1 MKEIILLILFSA
13 LQIMVNGQIIN
24 KELQNREVII
34 RKGDTL
40 IKSNI
45 LTENTKVRPF
55 SNRNYF
61 WYLKGEINSNMG
73 GYAGKLLHGNF
84 NTLVN
89 NSLIESGLFYKGLKD
104 GKWTTWYQNGRIRA
118 ICHYKKGDFDGF
130 FIKYNQDGS
139 IEEELRYKKGE
150 IIKESSFK
158 KKVFKHDIRVL
169 DTAKINR

>member
-1 MKEIILLILFSA
+1 MRELIILILLSA

-45 LTENTKVRPF
+45 LTENTKVKPF

-84 NTLVN
+84 NALVN
-89 NSLIESGLFYKGLKD
+89 NSLIESGVFNKGLKD
-104 GKWTTWYQNGRIRA
+104 GKWTTWYQTGRIRA
-118 ICHYKKGDFDGF
+118 ICHYKKGNFNGLF
-130 FIKYNQDGS
+130 LKYNQDGS

-150 IIKESSFK
+150 IIKESSIMNRVFK
-158 KKVFKHDIRVL
+158 KDNRVL
-169 DTAKINR
+169 DTAKINK